1 MFTILLLLL
10 FVNLSC
16 SLENSEKYNSTD
28 GILCRF
34 CGSHLLSSDKITS
47 KHSPTALYTFNDT
60 LFNRNEVL
68 VQLLSKDGFLQIPV
82 ITSSQSTCVGQEEW
96 EEKEIWFP
104 GYTWK
109 PCFCPECGILIGWMF
124 EHHNPKI
131 VEAHDQFFGLILGNL
146 ISENFTN
153 SLIKYPNSFL

>member
-1 MFTILLLLL
+1 MFTTLFLLL
-10 FVNLSC
+10 FVNLFC
-16 SLENSEKYNSTD
+16 SIENSETYNLTD
-28 GILCRF
+28 GILCRY
-34 CGSHLLSSDKITS
+34 CGSYLLTSDKITS
-47 KHSPTALYTFNDT
+47 KFSPSALYTFNDT

-68 VQLLSKDGFLQIPV
+68 VQLLSQDGFLQIPV
-82 ITSSQSTCVGQEEW
+82 ITSSQADCIVKEEW

-124 EHHNPKI
+124 EQHNTKI
-131 VEAHDQFFGLILGNL
+131 IETDQFFGLILGNL

-153 SLIKYPNSFL
+153 SLIKYPNSLL